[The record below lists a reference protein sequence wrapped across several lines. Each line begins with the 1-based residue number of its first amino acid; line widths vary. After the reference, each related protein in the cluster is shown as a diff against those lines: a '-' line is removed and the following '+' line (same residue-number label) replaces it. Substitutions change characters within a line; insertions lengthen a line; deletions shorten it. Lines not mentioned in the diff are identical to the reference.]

1 MRILRMI
8 DFVSGISKSK
18 FYFASSFLYK
28 NTKTKPNNE
37 NRETPYKEM
46 QGFKLSGLPDLVDPL
61 PDLCLEA
68 IFTCF
73 FFLLPLSGKHWHLTA
88 RKTISRLELVE
99 FICFLRVLQSPPH
112 NPKACILVSVVFSLT
127 FLLLRRHR
135 R

>member
-1 MRILRMI
+1 MLILHMI
-8 DFVSGISKSK
+8 DFVSSISKSK

-73 FFLLPLSGKHWHLTA
+73 VYNFYLFFF
-88 RKTISRLELVE
+88 TIEW
-99 FICFLRVLQSPPH
+99 
-112 NPKACILVSVVFSLT
+112 
-127 FLLLRRHR
+127 
-135 R
+135 

>member
-1 MRILRMI
+1 MLILHMI
-8 DFVSGISKSK
+8 DFVSSISKSK

-73 FFLLPLSGKHWHLTA
+73 CVLFLFLFFYH
-88 RKTISRLELVE
+88 
-99 FICFLRVLQSPPH
+99 
-112 NPKACILVSVVFSLT
+112 
-127 FLLLRRHR
+127 
-135 R
+135 